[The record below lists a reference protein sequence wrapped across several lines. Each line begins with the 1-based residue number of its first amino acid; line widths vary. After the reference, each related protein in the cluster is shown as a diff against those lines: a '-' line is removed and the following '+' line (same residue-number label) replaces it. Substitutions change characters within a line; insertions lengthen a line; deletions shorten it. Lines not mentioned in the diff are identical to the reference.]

1 MIFTDQNNDDIKVK
15 IKKDEQWHPGDEIKV
30 FGLTKTKD
38 GKVKLAKQYGY
49 YKVEGE

>member
-1 MIFTDQNNDDIKVK
+1 
-15 IKKDEQWHPGDEIKV
+15 V